1 MKSILSDIF
10 ANNNSDC
17 STLNTESTSRQ
28 SPTIRQ
34 AILDACSAQNINAT
48 EYFVEKVYQI
58 YEMLNIRPGI
68 MIIGESFAGKTTAYR
83 ILAKALALLQQQ
95 NTTEMNETHPLC
107 TITNPKSVT
116 IGRLYGVF
124 DSNTHEWRDGILAIN
139 FKHFINANVERRKW
153 LIFDGPVDCV
163 WMENI
168 NSVLDDNRKLCL
180 VSGDIFHLEKNMNLL
195 FEAMELRDASPAIVK
210 KLIYFLWFYIV
221 EVVFHSIKSIESVS
235 EMCILSILFLD
246 FTMRYYLYVIICNG
260 LATIARIMESQ
271 ITTHFRGCEQARN
284 HQFIYEILSDSFVF
298 YTKLR

>member
-10 ANNNSDC
+10 AANTTTTTNNNNC
-17 STLNTESTSRQ
+17 STLDTESTTSLLL
-28 SPTIRQ
+28 SPTMRQ

-48 EYFVEKVYQI
+48 EYFVGKVYQI
-58 YEMLNIRPGI
+58 YEMLNIRPGV

-83 ILAKALALLQQQ
+83 ILAKALALLEQQQQQQQ
-95 NTTEMNETHPLC
+95 NTAEMSETHPIC
-107 TITNPKSVT
+107 TIINPKSVT

-195 FEAMELRDASPAIVK
+195 FEAMDLRDASPAIVK
-210 KLIYFLWFYIV
+210 KNIYCFVVYLDKCV
-221 EVVFHSIKSIESVS
+221 VAVVAGVVFHSIKSIEW
-235 EMCILSILFLD
+235 CTILPS
-246 FTMRYYLYVIICNG
+246 
-260 LATIARIMESQ
+260 
-271 ITTHFRGCEQARN
+271 
-284 HQFIYEILSDSFVF
+284 
-298 YTKLR
+298 

>member
-10 ANNNSDC
+10 ANNSI
-17 STLNTESTSRQ
+17 SSRTESASLLP
-28 SPTIRQ
+28 PTIRQ
-34 AILDACSAQNINAT
+34 AILDACSAQNVNAT

-68 MIIGESFAGKTTAYR
+68 MIIGESFSGKTTAYR
-83 ILAKALALLQQQ
+83 VLAKALALLQQQ
-95 NTTEMNETHPLC
+95 QQQQNDAEMNETHPMC
-107 TITNPKSVT
+107 AIINPKSVT

-180 VSGDIFHLEKNMNLL
+180 VSGDIFHLERNMNLL
-195 FEAMELRDASPAIVK
+195 FEAMDLRDASPAIVK
-210 KLIYFLWFYIV
+210 IYSLRFYLV
-221 EVVFHSIKSIESVS
+221 
-235 EMCILSILFLD
+235 
-246 FTMRYYLYVIICNG
+246 
-260 LATIARIMESQ
+260 
-271 ITTHFRGCEQARN
+271 
-284 HQFIYEILSDSFVF
+284 
-298 YTKLR
+298 